1 MDYRSP
7 PTVEIPCG
15 KVKLL
20 LRREDLNHP
29 AVSGNKWWKL
39 KYNLRKAR
47 KEGHETLLTFGG
59 AYSNHIRAVAAAAQL
74 TGFKS
79 IGVIRGEET
88 LPLNPSLSFAVQC
101 GMELHYV
108 SRKAY
113 REKNIDLTPFGR
125 CCVLPEGG
133 TNEEALRGCEEWGN
147 ELQKTSFDY
156 VCLAAGTGGTLGGIV
171 RSLPHQTA
179 VGIPVLKGNFLE
191 DVVKSFAP
199 DKNFKMLHDYHF
211 GGYAKSTPELQKFIS
226 DFSHRNIPLEPV
238 YSGKMLFGVM
248 DAIDKGFFDRGSTVL
263 AIHTGGL
270 MPA

>member
-1 MDYRSP
+1 MVETEIQSAEGEKRRTRNTPHFWRRLLQSHTGRGRRRATYRLQKHKRHSP
-7 PTVEIPCG
+7 
-15 KVKLL
+15 
-20 LRREDLNHP
+20 
-29 AVSGNKWWKL
+29 
-39 KYNLRKAR
+39 
-47 KEGHETLLTFGG
+47 
-59 AYSNHIRAVAAAAQL
+59 
-74 TGFKS
+74 
-79 IGVIRGEET
+79 RG
-88 LPLNPSLSFAVQC
+88 NPSAQPLLIFGRTMRHGIALCKSKC
-101 GMELHYV
+101 L
-108 SRKAY
+108 SRKKY
-113 REKNIDLTPFGR
+113 RLTPFGR

-211 GGYAKSTPELQKFIS
+211 GGYAKSAPELQKFIS

-270 MPA
+270 MPT